1 MGTEDRVTVCVVLRP
16 EGPEPSEPPT
26 SQNLH
31 EWAPPAG
38 ALETVREWLV
48 RSGVRVVDARFNN
61 ITVDTTPGEWTE
73 RTARMPAEIRRF
85 VLSMGTMT
93 PPDFGPGGGF
103 NQ

>member
-26 SQNLH
+26 SETLH
-31 EWAPPAG
+31 KWAPPAG
-38 ALETVREWLV
+38 ALDQVKEWIAKAGL
-48 RSGVRVVDARFNN
+48 RVVDARFNN
-61 ITVDTTPGEWTE
+61 ITVDTTPHEWTE
-73 RTARMPAEIRRF
+73 RVAKMPANIRAL

-93 PPDFGPGGGF
+93 PPDFGPGGEF